1 MKIVQK
7 YSTEDGQLFDTAGE
21 AREHEG
27 NQKLIAKL
35 LWAILRTAVNSGRS
49 EAVITSIVVN
59 ATLVRDALSDFIRK
73 QPKKHKTES
82 TLDDAL

>member
-27 NQKLIAKL
+27 NQKLIAK

-73 QPKKHKTES
+73 QPKKNKAEH